1 MADAR
6 RGKHRIGAQ
15 HDALRPDEPMPNWFV
30 LPSDVDAGR
39 GTTAE
44 EQRLTGLPPE
54 PRQAYPARH
63 RA

>member
-15 HDALRPDEPMPNWFV
+15 HDALQVDEPVPNWFV
-30 LPSDVDAGR
+30 LPSDVEADR
-39 GTTAE
+39 RTTAV
-44 EQRLTGLPPE
+44 EQNLNGLPPE
-54 PRQAYPARH
+54 LRQAYPARH